1 MNRPRS
7 QEKKCLLM
15 LALGGCLLCE
25 SYAFDLL
32 ESNNRGSNQIT
43 AVSSKACDDYVRI
56 KLPDGSYQAETF
68 AFGRGGYYSGFRRD
82 ETIEQVGFEDVAQ
95 TIATQLAN
103 QNYLRSKDPD
113 NTKLLIMVYWGTA
126 MAASPNGELG
136 RMQLHRNANLLGYDE
151 DTVTITRVNSVLDW
165 KKRDLIADL
174 EMDRYFIVLMAYDFQ
189 LLWKEKKHRLLWET
203 RFSLREIG
211 HDFSKEF
218 PAMAQS
224 ASQYFGQNSHGL
236 VRKIVPEGHVDIGEP
251 KSLGEVPE
259 K

>member
-7 QEKKCLLM
+7 RKLKCFLVLTI
-15 LALGGCLLCE
+15 GGCLICK
-25 SYAFDLL
+25 SYGFDWL

-43 AVSSKACDDYVRI
+43 AVSSSACDDYIRV
-56 KLPDGSYQAETF
+56 KLPDGSFQAETF

-82 ETIEQVGFEDVAQ
+82 RTIDQLNFDAVSH
-95 TIATQLAN
+95 TIATQLGKH
-103 QNYLRSKDPD
+103 NYLPCKDPN

-126 MAASPNGELG
+126 VGASTNGELG
-136 RMQLHRNANLLGYDE
+136 RMQLNRNASLLGYDL
-151 DTVTITRVNSVLDW
+151 DKVTITRVNSVLDW
-165 KKRDLIADL
+165 KKRDLRADL
-174 EMDRYFIVLMAYDFQ
+174 EDDRYFVVLMAYDFP
-189 LLWKEKKHRLLWET
+189 LLWKENKHKLLWET

-218 PAMAQS
+218 PAMAQY

-236 VRKIVPEGHVDIGEP
+236 VRTIVPEGHVEIGEP
-251 KSLGEVPE
+251 QSLGEVPA